1 MLTDEELAAEKAI
14 LNNLAVGLESPEP
27 EEVGDLE
34 DSGRKGD
41 APGRTRL
48 SAHPTL
54 TELRGRRLRPAR
66 RARIRIVP
74 DPVKEVR

>member
-34 DSGRKGD
+34 
-41 APGRTRL
+41 
-48 SAHPTL
+48 
-54 TELRGRRLRPAR
+54 ELRTQGG
-66 RARIRIVP
+66 RAR
-74 DPVKEVR
+74 